1 MSFVAG
7 LRPLDTS
14 PVSSPEKDRSK
25 NMIVMVV
32 VKISPEPTIKWDF
45 IRFTWRFYTFFIVSL
60 TIKSEVMALSP
71 FIKKGA
77 PVLLT
82 SYNCPWALQRCL

>member
-1 MSFVAG
+1 MSFVAR

-25 NMIVMVV
+25 NMIVT
-32 VKISPEPTIKWDF
+32 TIKWDF

-82 SYNCPWALQRCL
+82 SYNCPRALQRCL